1 VPGAGLSSGYGAQL
15 RLLRHEGL
23 HSGDGTRHP
32 WRQPSTFLHPRD
44 RAVFRASTPVI
55 FDKNI
60 QFRGVVDESGVKWCH
75 LEPGGGGDA
84 VFLGTYEPKLDEKGR
99 IILPA
104 KFRDELS
111 SGLVLTRGQERCIY
125 VFSAREFETMSDK
138 IRQAP
143 VTSKQARDYMRVFL
157 SGASAETPDKQH
169 RLTIP
174 TTLRTYAGLD
184 RDLAVI
190 GAGSRVEIWD
200 AAAWQTYLA
209 EQEAA
214 FAETAEEVIPGL
226 F

>member
-1 VPGAGLSSGYGAQL
+1 M
-15 RLLRHEGL
+15 
-23 HSGDGTRHP
+23 
-32 WRQPSTFLHPRD
+32 
-44 RAVFRASTPVI
+44 
-55 FDKNI
+55 
-60 QFRGVVDESGVKWCH
+60 
-75 LEPGGGGDA
+75 
-84 VFLGTYEPKLDEKGR
+84 FLGTYEPRLDEKGR

-104 KFRDELS
+104 KFREELS

-125 VFSAREFETMSDK
+125 VFSAREFESMNEK

-169 RLTIP
+169 RVTIP
-174 TTLRTYAGLD
+174 TTLRAYAGLD
-184 RDLAVI
+184 RELAVI

-200 AAAWQTYLA
+200 AAAWQTYLT